1 MAKKLSVRAY
11 GVCSPTCRISCVGK
25 EQKNCFHDISLSIAF
40 VSGSSTTTEIVAGLN
55 VWRNEDCVLIGE
67 RWQPSGD
74 SKVSTMLDFVEG
86 WLPERR
92 DMLIDRFVVD
102 MDWRVNQLSDGRKR
116 RVQLLL
122 AFARPASV
130 LLLDEVTTDLDVLA
144 RQTLLDFLREV
155 FLYSCFANLQM
166 TTRREEERG
175 KERISFVSLTASVKY
190 PSLSA
195 SHRLPAWP
203 AYLFPPHH
211 TPLAASP
218 PAHCALPPC

>member
-11 GVCSPTCRISCVGK
+11 GVCSPTCRISESAK
-25 EQKNCFHDISLSIAF
+25 EFFSRCFAF

-92 DMLIDRFVVD
+92 DMLIDRFGVE
-102 MDWRVNQLSDGRKR
+102 MDSRVNQLSDGRKR

-122 AFARPASV
+122 AFARPAAV

-155 FLYSCFANLQM
+155 FLYCCFANLQFRPHGGRKGGG
-166 TTRREEERG
+166 RRG
-175 KERISFVSLTASVKY
+175 FHLS
-190 PSLSA
+190 PS
-195 SHRLPAWP
+195 
-203 AYLFPPHH
+203 PHQ
-211 TPLAASP
+211 
-218 PAHCALPPC
+218 